1 MMPRG
6 DDLVVG
12 LIALLL
18 VPWIVWTMVRGLR
31 DGRLPIARSHVVRE
45 ERRSAFN
52 VLLGLYSIVLAL
64 VAAIA
69 VDLLLGVRLWN
80 FR

>member
-1 MMPRG
+1 MTPRG

-18 VPWIVWTMVRGLR
+18 VPWIVWTMARGFR
-31 DGRLPIARSHVVRE
+31 EGRLPIARSHVVRA
-45 ERRSAFN
+45 ERRGAFN
-52 VLLGLYSIVLAL
+52 VLFGLYALVLAL

-69 VDLLLGVRLWN
+69 VDLLFGVRLWN